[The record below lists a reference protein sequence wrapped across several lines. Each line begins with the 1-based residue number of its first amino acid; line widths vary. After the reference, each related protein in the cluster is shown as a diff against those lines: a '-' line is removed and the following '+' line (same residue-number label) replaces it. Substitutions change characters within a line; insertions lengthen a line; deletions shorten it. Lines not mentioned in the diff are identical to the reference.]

1 MKKVYMAPQTEQI
14 EVKIESALLD
24 GSITEVGGD
33 TGIGQGGNESGT
45 GNPDSRGFDFF
56 DDED

>member
-1 MKKVYMAPQTEQI
+1 MAPQTEQI